1 MKRQQ
6 KPGLNG
12 YTKEPPKQLE
22 KKEPVDITKYD
33 PVKAAEKQKA
43 IAVKEDPKPFNLPKD
58 TSKKRDGSVDSDA
71 TEDAKV

>member
-1 MKRQQ
+1 M
-6 KPGLNG
+6 
-12 YTKEPPKQLE
+12 E

-58 TSKKRDGSVDSDA
+58 TSKKRDGSVDSEA